1 MRARPLIIAHR
12 GASGDRP
19 EHSLAAHQLAIEQG
33 ADIIEPDLV
42 ISRDGELVVRHDLGL
57 ARSTDIASRPEFAA
71 RAVELEGRRDWL
83 VADFDWA
90 ELQTLRC
97 IEPWPQ
103 RSHVFDGR
111 YPLLRLQDLVE
122 LARSEGRRRNR
133 LIRVYPETKHPA
145 WHRAR
150 GLDFVALLS
159 DFCDREALSCAD
171 APMWLQ
177 SFEWDVLD
185 ALKASTGLRCFALID
200 QQTEFQPAALTNRVD
215 GVGIAKQCI
224 DPREPSGRA
233 LVDQLLAAQL
243 QIHAWTFRHDLP
255 GAGWPDSDAELAAYS
270 QLSLE
275 ALFCDFPGRA
285 RFALRSS

>member
-1 MRARPLIIAHR
+1 MASPLIIAHR

-71 RAVELEGRRDWL
+71 RAVEHEGQRDWP

-90 ELQTLRC
+90 ELRTLRC
-97 IEPWPQ
+97 VEPWPQ
-103 RSHVFDGR
+103 RSHAFDGR
-111 YPLLRLQDLVE
+111 YPLIRLADLLG
-122 LARSEGRRRNR
+122 LARSEGLRRGR

-150 GLDFVALLS
+150 GLDFVQALTA
-159 DFCDREALSCAD
+159 FCRAEGLQGQDAAL
-171 APMWLQ
+171 WLQ

-185 ALKASTGLRCFALID
+185 TLKARTGLRCHALID
-200 QQTEFQPAALTNRVD
+200 QQTMFQPAALTGRFD

-233 LVDQLLAAQL
+233 LVDRLLAAQL